1 MQTIVSGFELA
12 PFQKR
17 LWLLQQAGHT
27 FTNQVRIR
35 LEGELDSRGL
45 KCALQTLLN
54 RHEAF
59 QTRYQAQ
66 PNILYPLQVVEPEAA
81 LFFGETDLSGY
92 QSEEQSAKLEALLR
106 IATVA
111 SSVGCLAHL
120 IRLSE
125 NAHQLVIQMPAL
137 ASDGQSLINLVNELR
152 EMVVAGSTPDEEP
165 LPFSQ
170 YAEWH
175 HELLLEADP
184 DAVNF
189 WRKQDFSQ
197 HLRTQLS
204 IEVGDAPAPTNAL
217 SLARFTL
224 PNETVRLLRQW
235 ALQRN
240 MSPSALLFGC
250 WKTLLWG
257 YYGFAEEVVSGK
269 VEDGRSFDVFAS
281 INGLLAKTL
290 PVHARMHGTETMDEL
305 CRQLE
310 ATVESVR
317 GWQDNFDWSLY
328 QAEGND
334 PQRVPYFAACFEY
347 TALQSPT
354 EGQRTG
360 FAIDHLSTCTDLFK
374 LKLAIVEHPD
384 RIEGQLQ
391 FQPSCFVE
399 GSIQRLQAQY
409 THLIGQALILPNAT
423 LSELLS
429 PDPEETHQLR
439 EVFNQTTA
447 HYTSHQSLKDALE
460 AQASITPQHPAVAD
474 DATQLTYAQL
484 HASANQLAH
493 FLINHC
499 GIGTGDIVAVRMG
512 RSVAMMVALL
522 GIIKSGAAYLPVD
535 PQAPEDRFGFIL
547 EDSGAKVVI
556 SEAHLSPAAQWQ
568 GTSVVLDDQLALL
581 QDQPTH
587 PPRGSVAAS
596 DPAYVIYTSGS
607 TGQPKGVCI
616 GNASLLNYLAWF
628 KATFGVDHRDR
639 TLLFSS
645 IAFDLCYTSLW
656 SSLVS
661 GSTLCLLP
669 ETKLLSPEIL
679 ADALIRHRVTY
690 IKLTPS
696 HFSLLAKDPNFT
708 ANAQKYALR
717 LILLGGEEIK
727 TDDVQKY
734 RSIRPEVQF
743 VNHYGPTE
751 TTIGVCTHSIP
762 DQEAFDRFRRKPV
775 IGKPIHNNRI
785 YILNSQNRLL
795 PVGMMG
801 EICVS
806 GQGLALGYLNR
817 EALSDEKFVANP
829 YEPGQKM
836 YRTGDLARWLPDGSI
851 EFLGRKDNQVKV
863 RGYRVELDEIESAL
877 LNHPDIQ
884 AAAVVL
890 KTADDQEPQLTAYL
904 VDGKHLSVADL
915 RQYLGGRLPDYMIP
929 ALFVPMP
936 ALPLMPNGKVNRKA
950 LPDPKGLTMGSGVA
964 YAAPRNEIEKQLV
977 AIWQKVLGV
986 TQVGIDDNFFDL
998 GGNSLKLVGMLGA
1011 LTDIFPGK
1019 VVLTD
1024 LFKYN
1029 TISSITGQLAG
1040 THEPTSI
1047 DIVEV

>member
-27 FTNQVRIR
+27 FANQVSIR
-35 LEGELDSRGL
+35 VEGERNISVL
-45 KCALQTLLN
+45 KESLQRLLN

-66 PNILYPLQVVEPEAA
+66 PNILYPLQVVEPEAVL
-81 LFFGETDLSGY
+81 LFEENDWSGY
-92 QSEEQSAKLEALLR
+92 KSAEQAANTEALLR
-106 IATVA
+106 RIATA
-111 SSVGCLAHL
+111 APAAGCLAHL

-125 NAHQLVIQMPAL
+125 NTHQLILQMSAL
-137 ASDGQSLINLVNELR
+137 TSDGQSLINLVNELQ
-152 EMVVAGSTPDEEP
+152 EMVVAGSAPEEEP
-165 LPFSQ
+165 LSFSQ

-175 HELLLEADP
+175 HELLLEADL
-184 DAVNF
+184 DAVDF
-189 WRKQDFSQ
+189 WRKQDFIQ
-197 HLRTQLS
+197 HLRNKLS
-204 IEVGDAPAPTNAL
+204 IELADAPVQPNAL
-217 SLARFTL
+217 SLTRFAL
-224 PNETVRLLRQW
+224 PAETVGLLRQW
-235 ALQRN
+235 AQQRN
-240 MSPSALLFGC
+240 ISPSVLLFGC

-290 PVHARMHGTETMDEL
+290 PVPARMRGADTMDEL

-310 ATVESVR
+310 TTMETVR
-317 GWQDNFDWSLY
+317 GWQDNFDWHLY
-328 QAEGND
+328 QAEGSD

-347 TALQSPT
+347 TALPPAASS
-354 EGQRTG
+354 QRTG
-360 FAIDHLSTCTDLFK
+360 FVIDHLSTCTDLFK

-391 FQPSCFVE
+391 YQPSGFVE

-409 THLIGQALILPNAT
+409 TYLLGQALTRPAAS

-429 PDPEETHQLR
+429 PDPEETRQLLS
-439 EVFNQTTA
+439 QPA
-447 HYTSHQSLKDALE
+447 SPGASHPSLKDALE
-460 AQASITPQHPAVAD
+460 AQAATHPQHPAVAD
-474 DATQLTYAQL
+474 EATQLTYAQL
-484 HASANQLAH
+484 HTSANQLANY
-493 FLINHC
+493 LITQY

-512 RSVAMMVALL
+512 RSMAMMVALI
-522 GIIKSGAAYLPVD
+522 GIIKTGAAYLPVD
-535 PQAPEDRFGFIL
+535 PQAPEERFQFIL
-547 EDSGAKVVI
+547 ADSGAKLVI
-556 SEAHLSPAAQWQ
+556 SEAHLTPTAQWQ
-568 GTSVVLDDQLALL
+568 GTSVVLDAQLTLL
-581 QDQPTH
+581 QNQPAH
-587 PPRGSVAAS
+587 QPVVPVAAS

-669 ETKLLSPEIL
+669 ETKLLSPQIL

-696 HFSLLAKDPNFT
+696 HFSLLVKDTNFT

-717 LILLGGEEIK
+717 LVLLGGEEVK

-734 RSIRPEVQF
+734 RSSRPEVQF

-762 DQEAFDRFRRKPV
+762 DQAAFDRFRRKPV
-775 IGKPIHNNRI
+775 IGKPIHNNHV
-785 YILNSQNRLL
+785 YILNSQQQLV
-795 PVGMMG
+795 PVGMTG

-817 EALSDEKFVANP
+817 AALSNEKFVANP
-829 YEPGQKM
+829 YQPGQKM
-836 YRTGDLARWLPDGSI
+836 YRTGDLGRWLPDGTI

-877 LNHPDIQ
+877 LNQPDIG

-890 KTADDQEPQLTAYL
+890 KAADDQEPQLTAYF
-904 VDGKHLSVADL
+904 VSGKHLSVADL
-915 RQYLGGRLPDYMIP
+915 RQYLGERLPDYMIP
-929 ALFVPMP
+929 ASFVLMP
-936 ALPLMPNGKVNRKA
+936 ALPLLPNGKVNRKA
-950 LPDPKGLTMGSGVA
+950 LPDPKGLTLGSGVA
-964 YAAPRNEIEKQLV
+964 YAAPRNEIENQLV

-986 TQVGIDDNFFDL
+986 SQVGIDDNFFDL
-998 GGNSLKLVGMLGA
+998 GGNSLKLVSMLGV
-1011 LTDIFPGK
+1011 LTDLFPGK

-1029 TISSITGQLAG
+1029 TISSITRQLAD
-1040 THEPTSI
+1040 TNAPATI
-1047 DIVEV
+1047 DTVEV